1 LLLEEVEVVVMV
13 AGVVPVDCFRDT
25 QALRQQLLIL

>member
-1 LLLEEVEVVVMV
+1 LLLEVGVGVVMV